1 MQQRH
6 VVRSF
11 SVDHHKNFILY
22 HNRQTNTSRKLKQAI
37 WSIKKFTD
45 KEIMFRLFKFTYIIN
60 YRDQVKPH
68 WFFLEE
74 EGN

>member
-1 MQQRH
+1 MQQKTYC
-6 VVRSF
+6 SF
-11 SVDHHKNFILY
+11 SVGNHKNFILY
-22 HNRQTNTSRKLKQAI
+22 HNQQSSMCRNLNQAI
-37 WSIKKFTD
+37 WSFKKFTD
-45 KEIMFRLFKFTYIIN
+45 KEIMFWFLKITYIIN